1 MLARSR
7 FEQFKECDILLSTL
21 VSEGH
26 PHIHCFYEWI
36 NPINDTSGGVY
47 PFRTGISAVR
57 IAIKDLLAKVRTEND
72 PSNRI
77 TGQGAQKKK
86 EEEKK
91 KKVL

>member
-36 NPINDTSGGVY
+36 NPINDRSGGVY

-57 IAIKDLLAKVRTEND
+57 IAIKDILAKIRTEND
-72 PSNRI
+72 PSITI
-77 TGQGAQKKK
+77 TGQGTQKK
-86 EEEKK
+86 EKK
-91 KKVL
+91 KKKVP